1 MPEEKMLR
9 FNRRAA
15 LLAAMC
21 VAVQLFAPSAVAQ
34 AFPNKPIKL
43 IVPWPPG
50 GSTDV
55 TMRVLAE
62 ATAKHLGQPIV
73 VENKPGAGGTL
84 GVTALQSAKN
94 DGYTITQV
102 PLGVFRLPFTTT
114 VTYDP
119 MKDITYVIGISGYT
133 FGTVVPADSPFKS
146 MKDMADYAK
155 ANPGKLTW
163 GSTGIGTAPHLMME
177 EWALNEGLQ
186 MNHIPYKGSADQM
199 AALLGNHVMAGA
211 DATGFGP
218 HVDAGKLRLLATWG
232 ERRTKRWPQVGTMKD
247 LGYGIVSN
255 SPYGIGA
262 PKDTDPAIVKV
273 LHDAFKKGMEDA
285 AHLAIMDKYDQEL
298 LYMSSADYA
307 RFARETMEKERK
319 LLEKLGLTKK

>member
-1 MPEEKMLR
+1 MTR
-9 FNRRAA
+9 SISRAA
-15 LLAAMC
+15 LLAALAC
-21 VAVQLFAPSAVAQ
+21 FVQLFSLPVLAQ
-34 AFPNKPIKL
+34 AFPNKPVKL

-62 ATAKHLGQPIV
+62 STSKHLGQPIV
-73 VENKPGAGGTL
+73 VENRPGAGGTL
-84 GVTALQSAKN
+84 GVVALQSAMA

-102 PLGVFRLPFTTT
+102 PLGVFRLPHTTT
-114 VTYDP
+114 VNYDP
-119 MKDITYVIGISGYT
+119 LKDITYVIGISGYT
-133 FGTVVPADSPFKS
+133 FGTVVPADSPIKTMQEF
-146 MKDMADYAK
+146 AAYAK
-155 ANPGKLTW
+155 ANPGKLTY
-163 GSTGIGTAPHLMME
+163 GSTGISTAPHLMME
-177 EWALNEGLQ
+177 EWALAEGLQ
-186 MNHIPYKGSADQM
+186 LNHIPYKGSADQM
-199 AALLGNHVMAGA
+199 AALLGGHVMAGA

-232 ERRTKRWPQVGTMKD
+232 ERRTKRWPQVPTMKD

-262 PKDTDPAIVKV
+262 PKGTDPAIVKV
-273 LHDAFKKGMEDA
+273 LHDAFKKGMEEA

-298 LYMSSADYA
+298 LYMSSTDYA
-307 RFARETMEKERK
+307 KFARETMEKERK

>member
-1 MPEEKMLR
+1 MHTISRLL
-9 FNRRAA
+9 AVA
-15 LLAAMC
+15 LLALITGTLAL
-21 VAVQLFAPSAVAQ
+21 VANADT
-34 AFPNKPIKL
+34 FPNKPIKL

-62 ATAKHLGQPIV
+62 ATAKHLGQPIIV
-73 VENKPGAGGTL
+73 DNRPGAGGSL
-84 GVTALQSAKN
+84 GVMALQSAPA

-102 PLGVFRLPFTTT
+102 PLGVFRLPYTTT
-114 VTYDP
+114 VNYDP
-119 MKDITYVIGISGYT
+119 LKDIAYVIGISGYT

-146 MKDMADYAK
+146 MQDFAAFAK
-155 ANPGKLTW
+155 ANPGKLNY
-163 GSTGIGTAPHLMME
+163 GSTGVSTAPHLMME
-177 EWALNEGLQ
+177 EWALAQGFTL
-186 MNHIPYKGSADQM
+186 NHIPYKGSADQM
-199 AALLGNHVMAGA
+199 AALLGGHVMAGA

-218 HVDAGKLRLLATWG
+218 HVDSGKLRLLATWG
-232 ERRTKRWPQVGTMKD
+232 ERRTKRWPQVPTMKD

-262 PKDTDPAIVKV
+262 PRDTDPAILKI
-273 LHDAFKKGMEDA
+273 LHDAFKKGMEEP

-298 LYMSSADYA
+298 LYMSSTDYA
-307 RFARETMEKERK
+307 KFARDTMEKERK